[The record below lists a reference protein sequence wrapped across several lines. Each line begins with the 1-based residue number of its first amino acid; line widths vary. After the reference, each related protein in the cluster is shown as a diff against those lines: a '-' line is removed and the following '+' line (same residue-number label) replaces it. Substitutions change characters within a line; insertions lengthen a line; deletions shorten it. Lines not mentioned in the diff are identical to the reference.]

1 MHRARIAAGR
11 NPETLRKRMR
21 PDFGGY
27 LPMVSVTPPVHQ
39 KPGRRIPPMS
49 Q

>member
-1 MHRARIAAGR
+1 MHRARIAAGPKSGGGSAPV
-11 NPETLRKRMR
+11 PEKR
-21 PDFGGY
+21 GY

-39 KPGRRIPPMS
+39 KPGKRIPPMS